1 MFFLGLF
8 LRLFCYFGTEVFYVK
23 NFVYCQIAVILALF
37 LFFFFLFSFYKN
49 LILKKLIFKK
59 NFFPYTLFI
68 ISLSLFYYWL
78 LGFGLFGGLMSPRYI
93 RLLHARGPGHAMP
106 PISVFGPLPKFA
118 TIPRGRGENIN
129 SSGAS
134 NNSNSSSSSRNR
146 RQLRGSHFEMPPSR
160 LPVVF
165 WYDARHLTDQR
176 SGRENTKVDE
186 WCTR

>member
-1 MFFLGLF
+1 MVDFQVVWAVSIYTKRNFDERCFFGTFFETILLFWYRGF
-8 LRLFCYFGTEVFYVK
+8 LRQELCLLSNCSDFSSFS
-23 NFVYCQIAVILALF
+23 
-37 LFFFFLFSFYKN
+37 FFLFSFYKN

-134 NNSNSSSSSRNR
+134 NNSNSSSSSSSSSN
-146 RQLRGSHFEMPPSR
+146 L
-160 LPVVF
+160 LVVVVV
-165 WYDARHLTDQR
+165 
-176 SGRENTKVDE
+176 N
-186 WCTR
+186 

>member
-1 MFFLGLF
+1 
-8 LRLFCYFGTEVFYVK
+8 
-23 NFVYCQIAVILALF
+23 
-37 LFFFFLFSFYKN
+37 
-49 LILKKLIFKK
+49 
-59 NFFPYTLFI
+59 
-68 ISLSLFYYWL
+68 
-78 LGFGLFGGLMSPRYI
+78 MSPRYI

-134 NNSNSSSSSRNR
+134 NNSNKSSSSSSRNR

-176 SGRENTKVDE
+176 GGRENTKVDE